1 MLVRGLQL
9 LGIES
14 EFSPSTLSS
23 DGAKRKRQ
31 GLYGNNRIIRQNV
44 KVQWKRV
51 RIEYTPIRITTNLV
65 ASTLLPLFASK
76 RQPTGTVFHLP
87 FETLMANHAYHAVLR
102 PCRLASDFSR
112 PWHSTA
118 GVRYDVWINNGR
130 LSTACG
136 PLAQL
141 RFLPATA
148 RSYTKAV
155 LTAIISH
162 KLNCSWVLPREIPSL
177 MRRSWLFLSK
187 NTVLIQHFQNNVGS
201 FPLHSWLPR

>member
-1 MLVRGLQL
+1 MLVRWLQL
-9 LGIES
+9 LGMKS

-23 DGAKRKRQ
+23 DGGKRKRQ

-51 RIEYTPIRITTNLV
+51 RMEYTPIRITTSLV
-65 ASTLLPLFASK
+65 ASILLPLFVSK
-76 RQPTGTVFHLP
+76 RQPTGTVFHLS
-87 FETLMANHAYHAVLR
+87 FETLMANSRIPCRAPAVLR
-102 PCRLASDFSR
+102 PCRLASVFSR

-155 LTAIISH
+155 LTALISH
-162 KLNCSWVLPREIPSL
+162 KLTSSWVLPREIPIVIDEEKL
-177 MRRSWLFLSK
+177 TVFVQEHGTDPTFSK
-187 NTVLIQHFQNNVGS
+187 
-201 FPLHSWLPR
+201 